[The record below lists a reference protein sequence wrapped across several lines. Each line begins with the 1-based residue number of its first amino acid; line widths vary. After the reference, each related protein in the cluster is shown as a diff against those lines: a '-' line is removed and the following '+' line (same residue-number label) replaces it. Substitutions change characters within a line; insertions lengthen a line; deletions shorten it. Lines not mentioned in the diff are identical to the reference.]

1 MSIINDALKKTQL
14 KFMKPKKKEKAQSES
29 ESKPKDDGTVN
40 VYEKMYK
47 DREEKQKSSGVHVIS
62 EKRSS
67 KDGKS
72 KDRVPGRSKEWLKT
86 IFATIFLIASV
97 AFSYTFLSSYEPL
110 QQFLRSTPLKIGGKK
125 RSSRAYIMKH
135 MPKKRTYK
143 AGDLVLN
150 GISVIDGEK
159 VVLIND
165 EIYQVGD
172 VVNKKRITN
181 IGKTEVEL
189 RDDEK
194 IYTIKVR

>member
-14 KFMKPKKKEKAQSES
+14 RFMKPKKKEKDQSDP
-29 ESKPKDDGTVN
+29 KPKGNDIVN
-40 VYEKMYK
+40 VYDKLYK
-47 DREEKQKSSGVHVIS
+47 DRDDKMKSSSVHVIS
-62 EKRSS
+62 EKKSRNDS
-67 KDGKS
+67 KVKVSRG
-72 KDRVPGRSKEWLKT
+72 SKEWLKT
-86 IFATIFLIASV
+86 VFAVIFLVASV
-97 AFSYTFLSSYEPL
+97 AFSYTFLSNYEPL
-110 QQFLRSTPLKIGGKK
+110 QDFLRSATGKK

-165 EIYQVGD
+165 EIYQIGD
-172 VVNKKRITN
+172 VVNNKTITS
-181 IGKTEVEL
+181 IGRSEVEL
-189 RDDEK
+189 RDDKK